1 MICSTT
7 GDGVP
12 PTDAREFVE
21 SFVKKKKADFDLS
34 ALRYAALALGD
45 KNYPHYCRTGR
56 VLDEA
61 FAGKNYQPIHFGKY

>member
-1 MICSTT
+1 
-7 GDGVP
+7 
-12 PTDAREFVE
+12 VE